1 MKFSLKELIIGVLA
15 AGVSVL
21 TLWLW
26 HEAVPLIVARDF
38 KDYSFIAPVAGLIVA
53 GGFFALSAI
62 FIRGAKVVY
71 PLLIAGIVA
80 PFFFLE
86 ASGTILAVLA
96 ANLFITGFA
105 IYRIRQEHLLSY
117 GFSLSKIAKTGLPL
131 YFTAVSLIVSSF
143 YLVNVDEELVIYGLL
158 PRPAVNFAFNRVLQ
172 TFAQDSVGF
181 PTEMLRPNADD
192 FYEAMVLELQQ
203 ILGPYQRFL
212 PLASAIIFFFAFK
225 AFTVPVYY
233 LTLIFIFLLLKLLVF
248 SKIVNKEKV
257 QIEVER
263 LTL

>member
-1 MKFSLKELIIGVLA
+1 MKFSLKELIIGGVA
-15 AGVSVL
+15 AGGTVL
-21 TLWLW
+21 VLWLW
-26 HEAVPLIVARDF
+26 REAVPLIIARDF
-38 KDYSFIAPVAGLIVA
+38 KDYSFIAPAAGLIVA
-53 GGFFALSAI
+53 GGFFTLSAI
-62 FIRGAKVVY
+62 FIREAKVVY
-71 PLLIAGIVA
+71 PLLIAGIII

-96 ANLFITGFA
+96 ANLFITSFA

-131 YFTAVSLIVSSF
+131 YFTAVSLMVSSF
-143 YLVNVDEELVIYGLL
+143 YLVNMDEELAISGLL
-158 PRPAVNFAFNRVLQ
+158 PRPAVNFAFNLVSQVLPGP
-172 TFAQDSVGF
+172 AGF
-181 PTEMLRPNADD
+181 PREMLELNADD

-212 PLASAIIFFFAFK
+212 PLASALIFFFAFK

-248 SKIVNKEKV
+248 SKIVNKEKL

-263 LTL
+263 LSL